1 MMHEGYR
8 KMVLEYLKKN
18 LEKGYTED
26 SLKWALVKQGYS
38 RTEVSR
44 AIIKAKEEL
53 SQKKDDRNSGKER
66 PIIKYELFDS
76 ENKPIKIETR
86 KPFSL
91 ANFFKDLFS

>member
-1 MMHEGYR
+1 MHESYR
-8 KMVLEYLKKN
+8 KRVIEYLKKN

-44 AIIKAKEEL
+44 AIVKAREEL
-53 SQKKDDRNSGKER
+53 SRKKMERDDGRER
-66 PIIKYELFDS
+66 PVIKHELYDS

-86 KPFSL
+86 KPSSFS
-91 ANFFKDLFS
+91 NFFKDLFS